1 LTDKRW
7 SFTMFV
13 NVVMSGEP
21 PPDISMFSLL
31 FLRFHSVQRWA
42 SQRFF
47 DSSQVKSFSKN
58 FKSSQV
64 KSSVIQE
71 MSKSSQVKSKLK
83 PALIKF
89 YFIREGSRYDTFILF
104 QRKMIF
110 HPHPHIEILFY
121 FVKLFTNLIIV
132 KQRNQHIFI
141 KETVGKRDSQ

>member
-1 LTDKRW
+1 MAFCLLLYDP
-7 SFTMFV
+7 V
-13 NVVMSGEP
+13 
-21 PPDISMFSLL
+21 ISVYLITQQEIVRSSSYFGFSTNY
-31 FLRFHSVQRWA
+31 QRWA

-64 KSSVIQE
+64 KSSSVQE
-71 MSKSSQVKSKLK
+71 ISKSSQVKSSSVQEISKSSQVKSWPKIIQVKSKSK

-110 HPHPHIEILFY
+110 QTKFHN
-121 FVKLFTNLIIV
+121 K
-132 KQRNQHIFI
+132 
-141 KETVGKRDSQ
+141 